1 MRNLKNPIVLQE
13 ISYTISES
21 DLHLASRLGI
31 FGNITCFWLYK
42 ALMTSF
48 VSFKQFLLFVFLFIT
63 LVQHFRKWFAPLL
76 EIRYISTVI
85 FLAFDCI
92 KLWWH
97 LLQFLLFVFLF
108 VNNFKFK
115 IAGAYPLIIF
125 THQKGNNK
133 EISYGYVYLLST
145 MIRRFTTWISR
156 YRSIV

>member
-1 MRNLKNPIVLQE
+1 MRKSHRNPIVLQE
-13 ISYTISES
+13 ILYTISKS
-21 DLHLASRLGI
+21 DLQLASRLGI

-48 VSFKQFLLFVFLFIT
+48 VSFKQFLLFVFLFIN

-115 IAGAYPLIIF
+115 IAGAYPLIKKATIRRYLTVMF
-125 THQKGNNK
+125 TR
-133 EISYGYVYLLST
+133 T